1 MGETRRPVKRPVLLI
16 DMDGTL
22 IDTLRDLAASVNF
35 TLRALGYPERSLD
48 QVRSFVGN
56 GAVAMLAQSMASAA
70 PAELARAQEAF
81 FAHYDEHLLD
91 HSRLFAGWEKVF
103 ASGHTLVCATNKP
116 IRFAEKIIRGLGLA
130 DRFALVVG
138 GDSLAVK
145 KPDAGVAEHIAGRL
159 GARVDDFIIIGDGVP
174 DGRLAQNCG
183 FPFWAARWGY
193 APAGELDPYATLWLD
208 SPADVVERL
217 A

>member
-1 MGETRRPVKRPVLLI
+1 MARPVLLI

-22 IDTLRDLAASVNF
+22 IDTLVDLAESVNF
-35 TLRALGYPERSLD
+35 TLRALGYPARSLD
-48 QVRSFVGN
+48 EVRSFVGN
-56 GAVAMLAQSMASAA
+56 GAIALLSRSMASAA
-70 PAELARAQEAF
+70 PAELERAKEVF
-81 FAHYDEHLLD
+81 FTHYDAHLLD
-91 HSRLFAGWEKVF
+91 HSRPFAGWEKVF

-116 IRFAEKIIRGLGLA
+116 IRFAEKIIGGLGLA

-159 GARVDDFIIIGDGVP
+159 GARVDDFIIVGDGVP
-174 DGRLAQNCG
+174 DGRLAQNCD

-193 APAGELDPYATLWLD
+193 APPGELDPYASLWLD
-208 SPADVVERL
+208 SPAEILERL